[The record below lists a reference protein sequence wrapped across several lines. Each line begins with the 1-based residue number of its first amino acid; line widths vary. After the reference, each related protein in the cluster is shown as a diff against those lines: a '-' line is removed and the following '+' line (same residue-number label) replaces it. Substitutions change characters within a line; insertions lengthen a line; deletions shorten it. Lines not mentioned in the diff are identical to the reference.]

1 MTDEEVHLRRR
12 VSVLHYLGVILIAFS
27 ALQAAPLIVSV
38 LYRETVRF
46 PMRYFAIPAAVAVA
60 LGLLLA
66 LFFRPRRMTVGTAM
80 AVGALGWFALSL
92 LGAVPFWL
100 ALKITFLDAFFE
112 AASGFTTTGATVFTG
127 LELLP
132 KSLLFWRALTEWI
145 GGLGIFTLFLFV
157 MREGGAHHAL
167 MGAEAHKA
175 QSERFSPGVFSSLR
189 ILWAIY
195 GGLTVACALAL
206 WLEGLNVFDAIT
218 HALTTV
224 STGGFS
230 NYDGSI
236 AYFAGAPGVHVVAV
250 EYTILFFMLLGGTS
264 FLVHWNLL
272 RRRWRSAFASPEL
285 RAWLGLLLVA
295 TLVVALGDRMRLA
308 DVTWHD
314 HVRSSLFHV
323 VSVATTTGFTIR
335 DLSDFA
341 PLAQQVLLLLML
353 IGGCVGS
360 TAGGLKVFRVTVLGQ
375 LLSRRLRLITRSPQE
390 VVPLT
395 LGRRALSEDEAERTV
410 AVAFGWVIGLAIV
423 WWVATGTSS
432 LGGWTSLS
440 AAASAIGNVGPSFAP
455 PDFVASVGSTA
466 KVFYILAMI
475 AGRLE
480 ILPFLLIFS
489 RRAWK

>member
-1 MTDEEVHLRRR
+1 MRRR

-27 ALQAAPLIVSV
+27 ALQAAPLLVSV

-46 PMRYFAIPAAVAVA
+46 PMRSFAIPAAISLVV
-60 LGLLLA
+60 GLLFALA
-66 LFFRPRRMTVGTAM
+66 FRPRRMTIGTAM

-92 LGAVPFWL
+92 LGAIPIWL
-100 ALKITFLDAFFE
+100 PLRVTYLDAFFE
-112 AASGFTTTGATVFTG
+112 AVSGFTTTGATMLSG

-157 MREGGAHHAL
+157 MREGGGQHAL

-195 GGLTVACALAL
+195 GGLTVSCAVAL
-206 WLEGLNVFDAIT
+206 WLEGLTPFDAIT
-218 HALTTV
+218 HALTTI

-230 NYDGSI
+230 NYDASI
-236 AYFAGAPGVHVVAV
+236 AHFATVDGVKTVAV
-250 EYTILFFMLLGGTS
+250 EYTILLFMFLGGTS

-272 RRRWRSAFASPEL
+272 RRRWRSILTSFEL
-285 RAWLGLLLVA
+285 RAWLALLLGATILVA
-295 TLVVALGDRMRLA
+295 VGDRGRLGGLG
-308 DVTWHD
+308 WHD

-335 DLSDFA
+335 GLTDFS
-341 PLAQQVLLLLML
+341 PLAQQALLVLML

-360 TAGGLKVFRVTVLGQ
+360 TSGGLKVFRVAILGR
-375 LLSRRLRLITRSPQE
+375 LLTRRLRLITRSNQE

-395 LGRRALSEDEAERTV
+395 LGHRALARDEAERTV
-410 AVAFGWVIGLAIV
+410 AVAVGWAIGLGIV
-423 WWVATGTSS
+423 WVVGTAFSS
-432 LGGWTSLS
+432 LGGWSSLS
-440 AAASAIGNVGPSFAP
+440 AAASALGNIGPSFIP
-455 PDFVASVGSTA
+455 PDTVASVGPVV

-489 RRAWK
+489 RRAWR